1 MEINDIIQSKRRM
14 VQERIEKSF
23 GVDIEKARMT
33 GDTKVKDGKTYVWTE
48 YAPGK
53 FDWQISKKKTTTN
66 PASRKGE
73 KEQPTAA
80 AVKVPRG
87 IMMPDEDAWVEIY
100 DKNGKKIKEEFFADL
115 GFDPDEEW
123 NEKDGNYDIK
133 GGGKMVVPKE
143 HNTRRV
149 EDANE
154 SIKKLEEDEKKIKE
168 SN

>member
-1 MEINDIIQSKRRM
+1 MEINDIISSHRRM
-14 VQERIEKSF
+14 VAERLEKSF
-23 GVDIEKARMT
+23 GNDIEKARAA
-33 GDTKVKDGKTYVWTE
+33 GDISSDGKKVWTE

-53 FDWQISKKKTTTN
+53 FDWRVIKKKEGKEKT
-66 PASRKGE
+66 AS
-73 KEQPTAA
+73 
-80 AVKVPRG
+80 VKVPRG

-100 DKNGKKIKEEFFADL
+100 DKNGKKIKEDFFEEL

-143 HNTRRV
+143 HNTRIV

-154 SIKKLEEDEKKIKE
+154 SIKKLKKR
-168 SN
+168 

>member
-1 MEINDIIQSKRRM
+1 MEINDIIQSRRRM

-23 GVDIEKARMT
+23 GVDIEKARMA

-53 FDWQISKKKTTTN
+53 FDWQIAKKKT
-66 PASRKGE
+66 SE
-73 KEQPTAA
+73 KETTTA

-87 IMMPDEDAWVEIY
+87 IRMPDEDAYVVIY
-100 DKNGKKIKEEFFADL
+100 DKNGKKVKEEFFENL
-115 GFDPDEEW
+115 GFDPEEEW

-143 HNTRRV
+143 HNSR
-149 EDANE
+149 
-154 SIKKLEEDEKKIKE
+154 EEVKKE
-168 SN
+168 SKKE